1 MLTLADLC
9 QVDSFVYAFLGES
22 QIPLSLVAFGL
33 GHTTQFLGHTVLICK
48 FVGTVVFLAVVFSRI
63 VCAKQGH

>member
-9 QVDSFVYAFLGES
+9 QVDSFVYTFPEES
-22 QIPLSLVAFGL
+22 QIRLSLVVFGL
-33 GHTTQFLGHTVLICK
+33 GHTTQFLDRTILICK
-48 FVGTVVFLAVVFSRI
+48 FVGTVVFLAVLFSRI